1 VPDHRIAIAGFHSE
15 QSTFSLRT
23 VDESFYAI
31 TRGDEMLPQ
40 YDFDARLGD
49 TVAGITWVP
58 AVRAMGAAS
67 GPLLPGSFDAIL
79 AETRAALTA
88 GLPYDGVYLEMH
100 GAANVLGRQHAEET
114 YVAMVREVV
123 GPDAVISLSMDT
135 HGNFSEELMRLVD
148 LAACH
153 RHAPHIDNLLTRDRA
168 VTNLIAVLDRGEK
181 PVKAWVRVPVLLPG
195 ERTSTVVEPGRTVF
209 AALEPLMAQ
218 HGVLDAA
225 LWVGFAWAD
234 EDRNAAA
241 VLVTGWDAAAAAAC
255 ARSLAEAYWNARE
268 DFVIVVDDV
277 GEWDDALDFV
287 HGGAARPV
295 FVSDSGDNVRAGG
308 SGDVT
313 FALEATRRSQRLREE
328 GVRALFAGLVDVD
341 AFDAAIRAGL
351 GGVIERPLGARVD
364 ARYADPVEGSWTV
377 ERYIEGAYGEGTA
390 GVLVRDGLVSVIV
403 QRNAAPFIAPDDPS
417 SPALRWEGCIHL
429 ETSAYD
435 LVVVKNG
442 YQFPSQ
448 LAAAGSSFMAIT
460 PGGTDLDM
468 DRLAFEQVWRPIYP
482 LDRDTVADLEPVIIE
497 GATP

>member
-1 VPDHRIAIAGFHSE
+1 MSERRIAIAGLHSE

-31 TRGDEMLPQ
+31 TRGEEMLPQ
-40 YDFDARLGD
+40 YNFRARLGD
-49 TVAGITWVP
+49 IVDGVTWLP

-67 GPLLPGSFDAIL
+67 GPLLPESFDAIL
-79 AETRAALTA
+79 AETRTALET

-153 RHAPHIDNLLTRDRA
+153 RHAPHIDNLDTRDRA
-168 VTNLIAVLDRGEK
+168 VRNLLETLERGTR
-181 PVKAWVRVPVLLPG
+181 PYKAWVRVPVLLPG
-195 ERTSTVVEPGRTVF
+195 ERTSTVVEPGATVF
-209 AALEPLMAQ
+209 ARQLPLIEQ

-241 VLVTGWDAAAAAAC
+241 VLVTSWERESAVAC
-255 ARSLAEAYWNARE
+255 ARALAEAYWDARE
-268 DFVIVVDDV
+268 EFVIVVDHSGD
-277 GEWDDALDFV
+277 WDAALDFV
-287 HGGAARPV
+287 VSGAKRPV
-295 FVSDSGDNVRAGG
+295 FVSDSGDNVRAGA

-313 FALEATRRSQRLREE
+313 VALHATVGSPALQAA
-328 GVRALFAGLVDVD
+328 GVRSLFAGLVDAD
-341 AFDAAIRAGL
+341 AFAAAQAAGI
-351 GGVIERPLGARVD
+351 GGVIERSIGACLD
-364 ARYADPVEGSWTV
+364 FRYAPAVPGRWTV
-377 ERYIEGAYGEGTA
+377 EGFIEGQYGEGTA
-390 GVLVRDGLVSVIV
+390 GVLVRDGLVSVVI
-403 QRNAAPFIAPDDPS
+403 QRTAAPFIAPGDPS

-429 ETSAYD
+429 DTSGYD
-435 LVVVKNG
+435 MVVVKNG

-468 DRLAFEQVWRPIYP
+468 SRLRFQNVWRPVFP
-482 LDRDTVADLEPVIIE
+482 LDAEFAADLEPILVE
-497 GATP
+497 GAAR